1 MNKIKKLYQVHGKQ
15 DHFKAS
21 TLEQIWGDEGLGLY
35 STLNEEEYAEIIS
48 EFNVTDLQR
57 HAIKVGVVPD
67 HQMSTTKKRL
77 IAAFQRHVSNYH
89 TPVDSNPSD
98 KLSSVSKEVKKI
110 LSEGR

>member
-1 MNKIKKLYQVHGKQ
+1 MKKLNQVHGKQ
-15 DHFKAS
+15 EDFKAS

-67 HQMSTTKKRL
+67 HQMATTKKRL
-77 IAAFQRHVSNYH
+77 IAAFQRHISNYH
-89 TPVDSNPSD
+89 TPAD
-98 KLSSVSKEVKKI
+98 KNTKNNLSGVSEEVKKI